1 MMKQKDIT
9 NKINLCSFSLIE
21 LLVVI
26 AIIGVLT
33 SILLPA
39 LRKSKSKGYLAL
51 CKSNYKQHY
60 LGLAM
65 YADDFNGVLPSG
77 AANKPGSAE
86 TGRLRSDIS
95 PNPFMGI
102 GTLFDTKHLDDSA
115 LKTGIC
121 PTWEEGT
128 DTTSNWIKSM
138 RSAVVDKGLGFDD
151 IKTNYYLVF
160 TASYGVQN
168 ATRMV
173 GSNKIG
179 NTHNFESNNLL
190 YIDGHVKTFQFGDL
204 YSVANTW
211 SSVENWRYN
220 FDIWDLTGN
229 LD

>member
-1 MMKQKDIT
+1 MMRQKDIT

-65 YADDFNGVLPSG
+65 YADDFNGVLPSA

-86 TGRLRSDIS
+86 TGRFRSDIS

-138 RSAVVDKGLGFDD
+138 RTAVVDKGLGFDD

-168 ATRMV
+168 ATRLVDPVFETKPVIMMDAMSHV
-173 GSNKIG
+173 DGSNKIG

-211 SSVENWRYN
+211 S
-220 FDIWDLTGN
+220 
-229 LD
+229 